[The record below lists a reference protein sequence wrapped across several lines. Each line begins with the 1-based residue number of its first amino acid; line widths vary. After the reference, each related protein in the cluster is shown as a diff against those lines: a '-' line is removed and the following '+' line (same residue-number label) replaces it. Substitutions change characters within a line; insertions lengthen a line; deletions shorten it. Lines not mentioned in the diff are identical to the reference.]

1 MPQPRVPRIPSLIFV
16 LLGTALCIF
25 PATSCRT
32 TATGSVEA
40 APMPGQWTVAEAEPG
55 AVGPWLRH
63 FGDDRVAE
71 LVREALTHNR
81 DLQAAAARMRAARAG
96 AIIAGAES
104 FPAAGLSTGGN
115 RNERIVEGERLRS
128 ENYELSL
135 NVSWEVDLWGR
146 LRNRTRAAEAEAAAA
161 EADFRGARL
170 SVAAN
175 VAQAWFNV
183 IEVQLQLDLAERT
196 LETFTQDAAIAKEQF
211 KRGIGNAVEILLT
224 EANAAAAE
232 SAVQG
237 ERRNLDTAL
246 RGLEILLGRYP
257 AGELAA
263 ADAFPELRRAVPA
276 GLPSELL
283 MRRPDLLASE
293 RRLLAAWERSQ
304 DARKNRL
311 PSLRLTG
318 SRGTVSEEFEDL
330 FDHNDV
336 IGNLAAGLLAPVF
349 EGGRLTAERWRAE
362 ALQDEALAVYAGDI
376 LAAFREVESAL
387 RSESLLREEER
398 ALALA
403 QDRALEA
410 EQKARELWRRG
421 LERNILTLLEAQRR
435 SLTTQQNLLRV
446 RNLLVQNRIDLYLAL
461 GGPPDWPG

>member
-1 MPQPRVPRIPSLIFV
+1 MPHARLLRISSFIFV
-16 LLGTALCIF
+16 PWAAALCAF
-25 PATSCRT
+25 PTASCRT
-32 TATGSVEA
+32 TATGAVEA
-40 APMPGQWTVAEAEPG
+40 APLPGQWAVAEAMPDV
-55 AVGPWLRH
+55 VGPWLRH
-63 FGDDRVAE
+63 FGDDKVAA
-71 LVREALTHNR
+71 LVREALAHNR
-81 DLQAAAARMRAARAG
+81 DLQAAAARMRVARAG
-96 AIIAGAES
+96 AILAGAER
-104 FPAAGLSTGGN
+104 FPAAGLSTGGD
-115 RNERIVEGERLRS
+115 RGERIVDGERLRS

-175 VAQAWFNV
+175 VAQAWFNAV
-183 IEVQLQLDLAERT
+183 EVQLQLDLAERT

-211 KRGIGNAVEILLT
+211 KRGIGNSIEILLT
-224 EANAAAAE
+224 EANVASAE
-232 SAVQG
+232 SAAQG
-237 ERRNLDTAL
+237 ERRNLDTA
-246 RGLEILLGRYP
+246 RRALEVLLGRYP
-257 AGELAA
+257 SGELAA
-263 ADAFPELRRAVPA
+263 ADAYPELERPVPA

-318 SRGTVSEEFEDL
+318 SRGTVSEAFEDL

-336 IGNLAAGLLAPVF
+336 IGNIAAGLLAPLF
-349 EGGRLTAERWRAE
+349 EGGRLTAERWRAT

-376 LAAFREVESAL
+376 LTAFREVESAL

-398 ALALA
+398 ALSLA
-403 QDRALEA
+403 QARALEA

-421 LERNILTLLEAQRR
+421 LEPNILTLLEAQRR
-435 SLTTQQNLLRV
+435 SLNTQQNLLRV
-446 RNLLVQNRIDLYLAL
+446 QNLRVQNRIDLYLAL
-461 GGPPDWPG
+461 GGPPE